1 MYIFNIFLKLPGK
14 SIVSRNKKTKLHV
27 DILLLN
33 MYIEQKCLKKFD
45 RRNKDF

>member
-14 SIVSRNKKTKLHV
+14 SIFSRNKKKTKLHV

-33 MYIEQKCLKKFD
+33 MYIEIETFKEV
-45 RRNKDF
+45 

>member
-33 MYIEQKCLKKFD
+33 MYIETEMFKEV
-45 RRNKDF
+45 